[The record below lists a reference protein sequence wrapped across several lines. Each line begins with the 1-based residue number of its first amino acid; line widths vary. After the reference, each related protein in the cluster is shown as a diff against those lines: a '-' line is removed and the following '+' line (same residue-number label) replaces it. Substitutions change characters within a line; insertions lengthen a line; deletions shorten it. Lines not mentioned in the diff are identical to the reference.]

1 MKFCPRVGGGCLT
14 KPSCSQN
21 PRHTR
26 SRVEAVQKSVYV
38 ISHLYVFVYI
48 HTHTHPRR
56 HLDRS
61 IDAQIAEHWMDS
73 ARMDRWIGKEMDG
86 NP

>member
-1 MKFCPRVGGGCLT
+1 M
-14 KPSCSQN
+14 
-21 PRHTR
+21 
-26 SRVEAVQKSVYV
+26 
-38 ISHLYVFVYI
+38 YI